1 MIYVPEHTKIS
12 VKVPKCS
19 VLSYLPLHES
29 KRLTIDNQFE
39 KVEVCHI
46 NPHNVHPANN
56 YFQTMNSI
64 IEIFCLLR
72 VVKIT
77 EMVKFSKCSVW

>member
-1 MIYVPEHTKIS
+1 M
-12 VKVPKCS
+12 KVARSS

-29 KRLTIDNQFE
+29 KCLTIDNQFE

-46 NPHNVHPANN
+46 NPQEVHPANN
-56 YFQTMNSI
+56 YFQNMNAV

-72 VVKIT
+72 VFKIT
-77 EMVKFSKCSVW
+77 EIVKLSKCSVR